1 MDAGTGTVI
10 PMKALVGTLRFEPE
24 AAEELVTA
32 MNGITYDIL
41 PLEDRV
47 WTPDEIEAA
56 ITTGERREEL
66 EYDLATTLGG
76 GAIERVNWD
85 RLTTGIWIEVPV
97 SLAVPAAGGTK
108 EVVAKVRIP
117 FKTRI
122 ANSAYTYFRG
132 MLERGGLGEDL
143 TPTAATISGVYNQAL
158 DDADQRGAEDV
169 SAALRRVYSK
179 ENERRFAEPV
189 LKVLNEVEV
198 LVTEATIADAELKAV
213 PREDGKGDMYSITLE
228 TTGDSRDRLWQYT
241 YRRPGSQLLLVSNGV
256 AIAAPVVRNQIKYS
270 TVEITGIG
278 EKKLAEEALRFI
290 ESSAKNKP

>member
-1 MDAGTGTVI
+1 
-10 PMKALVGTLRFEPE
+10 
-24 AAEELVTA
+24 
-32 MNGITYDIL
+32 
-41 PLEDRV
+41 
-47 WTPDEIEAA
+47 
-56 ITTGERREEL
+56 
-66 EYDLATTLGG
+66 
-76 GAIERVNWD
+76 
-85 RLTTGIWIEVPV
+85 
-97 SLAVPAAGGTK
+97 
-108 EVVAKVRIP
+108 
-117 FKTRI
+117 
-122 ANSAYTYFRG
+122 
-132 MLERGGLGEDL
+132 
-143 TPTAATISGVYNQAL
+143 
-158 DDADQRGAEDV
+158 
-169 SAALRRVYSK
+169 
-179 ENERRFAEPV
+179 V